1 MRKLLRPDILVLTL
15 VIWSVANPAHA
26 YIGPGAGLGAIMITV
41 ALVLGLLLLLFGFV
55 WYPLRRFLRGRKEA
69 EGDDQE

>member
-1 MRKLLRPDILVLTL
+1 MRKLMRPDLLVLTL
-15 VIWSVANPAHA
+15 AIWAIANPAEA

-69 EGDDQE
+69 DAEDQE